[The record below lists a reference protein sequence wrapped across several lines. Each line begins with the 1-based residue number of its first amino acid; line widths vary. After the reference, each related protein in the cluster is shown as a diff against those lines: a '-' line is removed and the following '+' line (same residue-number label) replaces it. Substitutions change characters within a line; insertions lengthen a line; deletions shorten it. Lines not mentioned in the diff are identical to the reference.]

1 MDKLTQHELIAYRSL
16 LDKLETQLL
25 DLKARCVQLDN
36 TIKQTENQCFV
47 FEVHLFPKRSLTL
60 SGYIEQVEKTYH
72 SLCDAINKQRQNVL
86 IKHECERFIGQFQV
100 LLKLVQGL
108 ENGDAK
114 LLYKSYSSLKEQIF
128 QRLQKQYDYEHR
140 LLNMISEQE
149 DLLLNSL
156 LKDKAYIKEK
166 IAALKVRYQKCN
178 TFTQKLEFQLEEIQD
193 D

>member
-60 SGYIEQVEKTYH
+60 SGYIEQVEKTYR

-86 IKHECERFIGQFQV
+86 IKHECEHFIGQFQV

>member
-16 LDKLETQLL
+16 LDKLEAQLL

-47 FEVHLFPKRSLTL
+47 FEVHLFPKRCLTL
-60 SGYIEQVEKTYH
+60 SGYIEQVEKTYR

>member
-60 SGYIEQVEKTYH
+60 SGYIEQVEKTYR

>member
-1 MDKLTQHELIAYRSL
+1 MDKLTTSEQRAYRAL
-16 LDKLETQLL
+16 LDKLQ
-25 DLKARCVQLDN
+25 VQLEDLSRRC
-36 TIKQTENQCFV
+36 TKLDQSVKQTENQCFV
-47 FEVHLFPKRSLTL
+47 FEVHLFPKRCLRL
-60 SGYIEQVEKTYH
+60 SGYIDQIKQTYH
-72 SLCDAINKQRQNVL
+72 SVTNAIEKQLPEAL
-86 IKHECERFIGQFQV
+86 IKHECERFVEQFQV

-108 ENGDAK
+108 EKGDAK

-128 QRLQKQYDYEHR
+128 QQLQKQYDYEHR

-149 DLLLNSL
+149 DLLTTTNVSN
-156 LKDKAYIKEK
+156 KAYIKEK

>member
-1 MDKLTQHELIAYRSL
+1 MDKLTQRELIAYRDL
-16 LDKLETQLL
+16 LKKLEMQLR
-25 DLKARCVQLDN
+25 DLKSRCVVLDN

-47 FEVHLFPKRSLTL
+47 FEVHLFPKRSLSL
-60 SGYIEQVEKTYH
+60 CGYIEQVENTYR
-72 SLCDAINKQRQNVL
+72 SLCDAVNKQLQNVL

-108 ENGDAK
+108 ENGEAK

-128 QRLQKQYDYEHR
+128 QRLQKQYNYEHR

-149 DLLLNSL
+149 DLLLSTHLN
-156 LKDKAYIKEK
+156 DKSYIKEK